1 MGRGER
7 LRIILVATLVAG
19 ITLLHY
25 FTEWKV
31 HYYHIFYQ
39 GLYFLP
45 VMLAGFWFGL
55 RGALCVSF
63 SITIL
68 YLPFTIIHWKGFSA
82 DDFNSVMEMVL
93 YNVVATILGRL
104 RDQEKAVQKRLHE
117 AERLAT
123 MGKAVSGLAHD
134 LRTPLIAIGGLSR
147 LVQKNLEENDSSR
160 NKLDLIVKETQR
172 LGEMVEEMLDF
183 SKPLELHLSREDIR
197 KVIGQCVDLISGLAR
212 KRKVNVE
219 NQCPQD
225 LPLVSFDASRIK
237 QALINLLI
245 NAIDASPEGE
255 TVTVFSYLKQKRLI
269 IEVADNGSGIP
280 INKKEEIF
288 LPFFTTKRDGTG
300 LGLPITKKIVEAHQ
314 GYLEV
319 LGDGEKGVTVRL
331 VIPVIARNPVGT
343 KRKDADYPM

>member
-1 MGRGER
+1 MHQGRKVSKREGINMERGER
-7 LRIILVATLVAG
+7 LRIILVVTLVAG

-25 FTEWKV
+25 FTESKV

-55 RGALCVSF
+55 RGALCASV

-82 DDFNSVMEMVL
+82 DDFNSVMEMLL
-93 YNVVATILGRL
+93 YNVVAVILGKL
-104 RDQEKAVQKRLHE
+104 RDQEKAAQKRLRE
-117 AERLAT
+117 AESLAT
-123 MGKAVSGLAHD
+123 IGKAVSGLAHD
-134 LRTPLIAIGGLSR
+134 LKTPLIAIGGMSR
-147 LVQKNLEENDSSR
+147 LVQKNLEENNPCC
-160 NKLDLIVKETQR
+160 NKLDLIIKETQR
-172 LGEMVEEMLDF
+172 LEEMVKEMLDF
-183 SKPLELHLSREDIR
+183 SKPLELHLSREDIG
-197 KVIGQCVDLISGLAR
+197 KVVNQCVDLISDLAQ

-225 LPLVSFDASRIK
+225 LPPVSFDASRIK

-255 TVTVFSYLKQKRLI
+255 TVTVCSYLRQKRLI
-269 IEVADNGSGIP
+269 IEVTDNGSGIP
-280 INKKEEIF
+280 IDKKEEIF

-300 LGLPITKKIVEAHQ
+300 LGLSITKKIVEAHQ

-319 LGDGEKGVTVRL
+319 LGHREKGVTFSL
-331 VIPVIARNPVGT
+331 VIPIIA
-343 KRKDADYPM
+343 